1 MKKFLL
7 LTISLIAF
15 TEFVFAQEDSL
26 DVFRTPSKNST
37 NAVNSNS
44 NNGKNALSIS
54 LAHLGR
60 GGTMLTYERYIN
72 NTPFSVYAG
81 LGVMSIDVIGQWSFQ
96 DELYLFDNEEASRT
110 SVGLG
115 RTVDLG
121 LKYLF
126 DREIGG
132 DYIGV
137 GYSSYSNVINLKVD
151 RDFLLEPGE
160 SSAHKLNYN
169 SRELKF
175 VYGFINDA
183 ERTYYSDF
191 NLGVGVRFLDY
202 QILEVNATNANP
214 YSSTSTWNNKT
225 IITAEKKFQ
234 TNIKFWPFIGWKIGA
249 RF

>member
-1 MKKFLL
+1 MKKGLFFS
-7 LTISLIAF
+7 ICLIALAES
-15 TEFVFAQEDSL
+15 TFAQDDSL
-26 DVFRTPSKNST
+26 AVFRTPTKNST

-72 NTPFSVYAG
+72 NTPFSVYMG
-81 LGVMSIDVIGQWSFQ
+81 LGYMSIDVIGQWSFQ
-96 DELYLFDNEEASRT
+96 DELYFFDNEEASRT

-115 RTVDLG
+115 RSVDLG
-121 LKYLF
+121 FKYLF

-137 GYSSYSNVINLKVD
+137 GYSSYSNVINLEVD
-151 RDFLLEPGE
+151 RDFLLVDGE
-160 SSAHKLNYN
+160 SSKHKLNYN

-191 NLGVGVRFLDY
+191 NFGVGIRFLDY
-202 QILEVNATNANP
+202 QILEVNEINGNP
-214 YSSTSTWNNKT
+214 FSNNSYASSKST
-225 IITAEKKFQ
+225 ITAQKKSQ
-234 TNIKFWPFIGWKIGA
+234 SVVKFWPFIGWKIGI